1 MNLSLFGDEQKN
13 KSRFDEFAPLA
24 WRMRPNSLDEF
35 LGQEK
40 ILGKDSVL
48 RKAIKEDKLT
58 SLIFWGP
65 PGSGKTTLARIV
77 ANTTKA
83 HFEELSAVTSNVS
96 DVRKVL
102 KQSKERLAIQ
112 NKKTILLIDEIHRFN
127 KAQQDA
133 LLPAVEDGSIVLI
146 GVTTENPY
154 FEVNS
159 PLISRSG
166 IFIFEPLSDKD
177 IKTIVGKALND
188 KEKGIG
194 KYRVVL
200 HKDALNHIVEL
211 SQGDARQA
219 LNVLEMA
226 AMTTVSDESGE
237 RKIDLKV
244 AEDAAQKRAIK
255 YGRDGDAHYDVI
267 SAFIK
272 SMRGSDPDAA
282 LYWLARMIYAGEDA
296 KFIARRMIIAAS
308 EDIGLADSHALEV
321 ATAAAR
327 AVDFVGL
334 PEARINLAH
343 AAIYLATAPKSNSV
357 IKGIDKALKT
367 VSEKYC
373 DDVPKHLR
381 DSNYPGA
388 SKLGHGS
395 GYKYPHSYKD
405 GYVNQDY
412 VPENIKQETFYEPSS
427 SGDEKKIQDYLNK
440 LKEIETKK

>member
-1 MNLSLFGDEQKN
+1 MDLSLFGDEQKD
-13 KSRFDEFAPLA
+13 KSQFDEFAPLA
-24 WRMRPNSLDEF
+24 WRMRPDTLDEF
-35 LGQEK
+35 RGQEK

-96 DVRKVL
+96 DVRRVL
-102 KQSKERLAIQ
+102 KQAKERFAIQ
-112 NKKTILLIDEIHRFN
+112 NIKTILLIDEIHRFN

-177 IKTIVGKALND
+177 IRAIVKKALDN
-188 KEKGIG
+188 KERGVG
-194 KYRVVL
+194 KYRVEL
-200 HKDALNHIVEL
+200 QEDALNHIVQL

-226 AMTTVSDESGE
+226 AMATVSNKSGV
-237 RKIDLKV
+237 RKIGLKV
-244 AEDAAQKRAIK
+244 AEDAAQKRAVK
-255 YGRDGDAHYDVI
+255 YDRDGDAHYDVI

-272 SMRGSDPDAA
+272 SIRGSDPDAA
-282 LYWLARMIYAGEDA
+282 LYWLARMIYAGEDP

-308 EDIGLADSHALEV
+308 EDIGLADSRALEV

-357 IKGIDKALKT
+357 IKGIDKASKI
-367 VSEKYC
+367 VRERHC
-373 DDVPKHLR
+373 DNVPKLLR
-381 DSNYPGA
+381 DSSYPGA
-388 SKLGHGS
+388 LKLGHGS
-395 GYKYPHSYKD
+395 EYKYPHSYKD
-405 GYVNQDY
+405 GYVR
-412 VPENIKQETFYEPSS
+412 
-427 SGDEKKIQDYLNK
+427 QDYLPENVK
-440 LKEIETKK
+440 REKYYDPSSLGDEQRIKEYLDRIKRIKTEE